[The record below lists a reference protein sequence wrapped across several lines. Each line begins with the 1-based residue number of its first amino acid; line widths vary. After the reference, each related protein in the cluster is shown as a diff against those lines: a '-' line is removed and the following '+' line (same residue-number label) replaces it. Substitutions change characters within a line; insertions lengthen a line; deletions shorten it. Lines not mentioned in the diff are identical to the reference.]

1 MRKLILASGSPQRKN
16 LLNLTGVPFQIQ
28 KSDAEEITEITTTCS
43 ALVKHNAL
51 IKARDVASRLKE
63 GVVIGADTVVYVG
76 NKKLVLKPKDL
87 KEAKRAL
94 KVLMA
99 RPQWVYTGVAVIDV
113 DRKKE
118 ILGYEKTKVYMSPLS
133 DREIDAYH
141 QLVPPLD
148 KAGGFDIEGLG
159 SIFIHR
165 IEGCYTNVIGLPMA
179 KLKDMLKKAGV
190 SLLALMMMF
199 SISGCTAEYNVA
211 TQQQEYYIFS
221 TEKEIKVG
229 EGIAQQFNNKFKMVE
244 GIDENARVEAILDK
258 LVAVCDRQDIVY
270 FIKIIDEEDINATAL
285 PGGYIYVFK
294 GVLDHAKNDDQLAG
308 VIAHEIGHIT
318 AKHGLKRLQA
328 SYGALLLQLAS
339 IESRSNIGPGVN
351 LALTSLFFEYSQND
365 ELEADKLAVKYM
377 EKAGYDPK
385 EMMGFLETLRKEDD
399 KKPLRRFS
407 YFRTHPHIPERIAN
421 INQIVNGEM
430 QFRDYIRL
438 IDRLDEHK

>member
-16 LLNLTGVPFQIQ
+16 LLKLTGVPFEIH
-28 KSDAEEITEITTTCS
+28 KSDAEEITKVTTTCS
-43 ALVKHNAL
+43 ALVKHNARL
-51 IKARDVASRLKE
+51 KARDVASRLKE
-63 GVVIGADTVVYVG
+63 GVVIGADTVVYIG
-76 NKKLVLKPKDL
+76 NKELVLKPKDL
-87 KEAKRAL
+87 KEAKRTL
-94 KVLMA
+94 KILMA
-99 RPQWVYTGVAVIDV
+99 RPQWVYTGVAVIDI

-118 ILGYEKTKVYMSPLS
+118 ILGVEKTKVYMSPLS
-133 DREIDAYH
+133 GREIDAYH
-141 QLVPPLD
+141 QRVPPLD

-159 SIFIHR
+159 GIFIHR

-179 KLKDMLKKAGV
+179 RLKEMLKKAGI
-190 SLLALMMMF
+190 SLLGLLMMF
-199 SISGCTAEYNVA
+199 SVTGCSTEYNVA

-221 TEKEIKVG
+221 TDKEIKVG
-229 EGIAQQFNNKFKMVE
+229 EGIAQQFNKKFKMLE
-244 GIDENARVEAILDK
+244 GIDENARVEAILEK
-258 LVAVCDRQDIVY
+258 IVAVCDRQDIVY

-285 PGGYIYVFK
+285 PGGYIYIFK
-294 GVLDHAKNDDQLAG
+294 GVLEHAKNDDQLAG

-351 LALTSLFFEYSQND
+351 LALTSLFYEYSQND

-385 EMMGFLETLRKEDD
+385 EMMDFLETLRKEDD

-438 IDRLDEHK
+438 IDRVDEHK